1 LSEQNESRFGIG
13 NGITITTSF
22 DVASKL
28 PLDSRTV
35 VQTLDDL
42 ANIPDDYRYEG
53 LLVFVIDGEENGN
66 KLYQWK
72 RNLDEDGN
80 LSEEY
85 SWGPIEAEVSAKD
98 VLDLAVIDFANT
110 PSLIMQKNKKD
121 FFPIVHEKFLYVDV
135 VTKDEETGE
144 ESIEVKILGDK
155 YQTIYD
161 EKLATTDKTIAGSVN
176 EINTKME
183 DTIAAFR
190 EEITTTL
197 QKLKDDVA
205 QMQIET
211 KETMDK
217 LKADI
222 IADMASF
229 KKETEETFAAMQKE
243 LEDMI
248 AATESEMQA
257 MIEQMQKDMADKMA
271 YMDAEFER
279 MMAEINRQIA
289 ELRAAIT
296 DQVDQMLQDV
306 DNVILSDEQVNDFM
320 EQIRANLAE
329 LETIE

>member
-1 LSEQNESRFGIG
+1 MSEQNESRFGIG

-28 PLDSRTV
+28 PLDARTV
-35 VQTLDDL
+35 VQTLEDL
-42 ANIPDDYRYEG
+42 ANIPEDYRYEG
-53 LLVFVIDGEENGN
+53 LLVFVIDGEDGN

-80 LSEEY
+80 LSEAY

-121 FFPIVHEKFLYVDV
+121 FFPIVHEKFLYVDI
-135 VTKDEETGE
+135 VTKNEETGE
-144 ESIEVKILGDK
+144 ESIDVKVLGDK

-176 EINTKME
+176 EINTKMD

-190 EEITTTL
+190 EEIESIL
-197 QKLKDDVA
+197 QKLKDDVE
-205 QMQIET
+205 QMQV
-211 KETMDK
+211 
-217 LKADI
+217 DI
-222 IADMASF
+222 IADMNSF
-229 KKETEETFAAMQKE
+229 KEETEKTFATMQKE

-248 AATESEMQA
+248 A
-257 MIEQMQKDMADKMA
+257 QMKKDMADKMA

-289 ELRAAIT
+289 ELRAAIA
-296 DQVDQMLQDV
+296 DQVDQMLQDI
-306 DNVILSDEQVNDFM
+306 DNVILSDDEVNNFM
-320 EQIRANLAE
+320 EQILANLAE
-329 LETIE
+329 LDNIK